1 MTLPYFVI
9 SKRLVNGGSVY
20 LPNLKCIDIGLKEN
34 FHIISQYYDLYRLR
48 DACENPLSVA
58 TDMCTDL
65 LLENVDGP
73 VLYNANQLTLLNNE
87 YPFFKLVSKDHYEN
101 Y

>member
-1 MTLPYFVI
+1 
-9 SKRLVNGGSVY
+9 
-20 LPNLKCIDIGLKEN
+20 
-34 FHIISQYYDLYRLR
+34 
-48 DACENPLSVA
+48 
-58 TDMCTDL
+58 MCTDL

-87 YPFFKLVSKDHYEN
+87 YPFFKLVSKDYEN

>member
-1 MTLPYFVI
+1 M
-9 SKRLVNGGSVY
+9 Y

-34 FHIISQYYDLYRLR
+34 FHLISQYYDLYRLS
-48 DACENPLSVA
+48 DANENPLIVA

-65 LLENVDGP
+65 LVDDKDGP
-73 VLYNANQLTLLNNE
+73 VLYIENKLTLLDHE
-87 YPFFKLVSKDHYEN
+87 YPFFKLVNKDEY